1 LGAEE
6 FGGFFRRTF
15 ASVTSFAESEFLL
28 PVTKSRSD
36 DSELSLPRLFRPL
49 QGHEDFCGG
58 AGLLVSLAM
67 TPPVIQ
73 RWLDSVSQL
82 VSRRRPRQVLV
93 LPRPERDGRRHDA
106 VGRSLLSGR
115 VSKLQPHILCRVR
128 CLCRA
133 PLRSQVLSGRF
144 SAERMW
150 VDEVAD
156 IHLVGETCF

>member
-6 FGGFFRRTF
+6 FGGFFRRTL
-15 ASVTSFAESEFLL
+15 ASVRSVTESEFLL
-28 PVTKSRSD
+28 PVTKSRSDDND

-115 VSKLQPHILCRVR
+115 VSKLQLHIL
-128 CLCRA
+128 
-133 PLRSQVLSGRF
+133 PLSG
-144 SAERMW
+144 SL
-150 VDEVAD
+150 
-156 IHLVGETCF
+156 LVSCPASVSSFVGSVFCGANVGG

>member
-1 LGAEE
+1 
-6 FGGFFRRTF
+6 
-15 ASVTSFAESEFLL
+15 
-28 PVTKSRSD
+28 VTKSRSDDND

-93 LPRPERDGRRHDA
+93 LPRPERDGRHDA

-115 VSKLQPHILCRVR
+115 VSKLQLHIL
-128 CLCRA
+128 
-133 PLRSQVLSGRF
+133 PLSG
-144 SAERMW
+144 SL
-150 VDEVAD
+150 
-156 IHLVGETCF
+156 LVSCPASVSSFVGSVFCGANVGG